1 MNPFDLLGVSRDAD
15 ATTIKRAYARLLK
28 TTRPD
33 ENPQGFQRLN
43 EAYQAALAWYEHDS
57 TPLLPAQQEELQVAH
72 KTTTPTNTITSASDA
87 ARDAKHPLQETATPQ
102 PEPFYLDK
110 FLQAVEE
117 EAQTSTPEQ
126 LTAWLQQQP
135 AFYELNLKTAVA
147 TALHDALFHNAL
159 EPLSEPQLQ
168 AVVKF
173 FGFEIP
179 LLASQRRGVYWAIAR
194 EKTSHYGEP
203 LAAVIRQ
210 IKYEHPW
217 WRSLLEAVFLY
228 RSLRITRLG
237 NALYG
242 YYGGWPE
249 MLNYAQ
255 FMFHARLANPS
266 YLGRWRWAQIGLRSL
281 AVILPVAFFTF
292 LSTASFRKTSSIAT
306 YTFLFAFIIFSSI
319 AGFLWWHAQWKNY
332 ARRIPPHW
340 RNQISMLPLYLSF
353 ADIALSQAFGPL
365 WPTTPYWQAILFIA
379 ILTTMPYWQRPW
391 LFARFLVGGLS
402 ISVILYFIDRNATI
416 NDLTLILVPIV
427 TPAIFIVALNAAYAY
442 KRKTSIEEAALENRW
457 ANWISYGF
465 AFFSWP
471 TLIAIL
477 LIAHTFV
484 DSP

>member
-43 EAYQAALAWYEHDS
+43 EAYQAALAWHERD
-57 TPLLPAQQEELQVAH
+57 PALLLSAQQEELQVPH
-72 KTTTPTNTITSASDA
+72 KTTTPTETSTSATEG

-102 PEPFYLDK
+102 PEPFSLDK

-135 AFYELNLKTAVA
+135 AFYELNLKTSVA

-168 AVVKF
+168 SVVKF
-173 FGFEIP
+173 FGFEVP

-203 LAAVIRQ
+203 LTAVIRQ

-217 WRSLLEAVFLY
+217 WRNILEAVFLY

-266 YLGRWRWAQIGLRSL
+266 YLGRWRWAQIGLRAL
-281 AVILPVAFFTF
+281 AVTLVFSLFSF
-292 LSTASFRKTSSIAT
+292 LSSASFRTASSVAS
-306 YTFLFAFIIFSSI
+306 YTLLYALIFFAFIT
-319 AGFLWWHAQWKNY
+319 GLLWWQVQWKSY
-332 ARRIPPHW
+332 ARRLPKHW
-340 RNQISMLPLYLSF
+340 KKYIFLLPLCF
-353 ADIALSQAFGPL
+353 GIADIALSQIFGPH
-365 WPTTPYWQAILFIA
+365 WPTTPYWQAILLIA
-379 ILTTMPYWQRPW
+379 TLTTMPYLRPPW
-391 LFARFLVGGLS
+391 LFTRFFIGGMS
-402 ISVILYFIDRNATI
+402 ISVFLFVIDRNATI
-416 NDLTLILVPIV
+416 NYLTFVLVPFV
-427 TPAIFIVALNAAYAY
+427 LPAICIATLNAAYAY
-442 KRKTSIEEAALENRW
+442 KNDISIEEAALGNPW
-457 ANWISYGF
+457 AEWTSYALACF
-465 AFFSWP
+465 AVPAW
-471 TLIAIL
+471 IAIL
-477 LIAHTFV
+477 LVARASAIF
-484 DSP
+484 S